1 MSNRQRR
8 RSQETQQ
15 SKQIEQL
22 AQEPQKS
29 PPLAERQQ
37 AGISFE
43 QRFEYRGPIPPDVL
57 ARYEQTELG
66 REYIRSEFKQKEHRQ
81 FLERTVVVGDGKRAN
96 WGVFCAYTLALLFL
110 ASGVFLVINNHDTAG
125 ATIATA
131 GLASLVGVFIYG
143 TSTRKQ
149 ERIEK
154 TKLMVGH
161 ERGDE

>member
-8 RSQETQQ
+8 RTQQ
-15 SKQIEQL
+15 PSSQIDQL
-22 AQEPQKS
+22 NKETQKS
-29 PPLAERQQ
+29 PPLAEKQQ
-37 AGISFE
+37 AGISIE

-57 ARYEQTELG
+57 MRYEQSELG
-66 REYIRSEFKQKEHRQ
+66 RDYIRSEFKQKEHRQ
-81 FLERTVVVGDGKRAN
+81 FLERTVVVGDSKRAN
-96 WGVFCAYTLALLFL
+96 WGIACAFTLTLLFL
-110 ASGVFLVINNHDTAG
+110 AAGVYLVINDHDTAG
-125 ATIATA
+125 AAIATV

-154 TKLMVGH
+154 TKLMIGH